1 PANRTPG
8 CIRYEIGTCM
18 GPCIGACTGQRY
30 NRRVHAAKAFLAG
43 TNTSILAELQTRME
57 EASAY
62 LDFERAALLRDKL
75 ESLRCL
81 HEQLDRLRRL
91 RDHEPFIYRVAHQV
105 GEVGYLIEGGRVLAV
120 ARISPD
126 SPAKNWDALL
136 KKRGSKDR
144 ALPENPDE
152 LLLLAA

>member
-1 PANRTPG
+1 ASYAFVARRPAVNVVACFGPVSGGPRTSEALRWLNDWFLLRDCPQTQEMFFADQKELFPANRTPG

-91 RDHEPFIYRVAHQV
+91 RDHEPFIY
-105 GEVGYLIEGGRVLAV
+105 
-120 ARISPD
+120 
-126 SPAKNWDALL
+126 
-136 KKRGSKDR
+136 
-144 ALPENPDE
+144 
-152 LLLLAA
+152 